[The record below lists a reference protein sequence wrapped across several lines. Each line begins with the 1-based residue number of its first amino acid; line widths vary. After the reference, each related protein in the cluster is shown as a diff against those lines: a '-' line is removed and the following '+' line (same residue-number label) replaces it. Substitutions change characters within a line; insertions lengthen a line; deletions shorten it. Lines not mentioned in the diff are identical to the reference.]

1 MLKDIKNLYNQTVR
15 LLFLGEKQ
23 TFKKCQCLTRFLLV
37 RKNYNGNK
45 VKPLKIILPKI
56 SAYVKSYDGL
66 TKWMQ
71 FLIEDDDYLEKYNT
85 IWDKFSADIK
95 K

>member
-1 MLKDIKNLYNQTVR
+1 MLKDIKNPYNQTVK
-15 LLFLGEKQ
+15 LLFWGEKQ
-23 TFKKCQCLTRFLLV
+23 IFKKCQCLTRFLLV

>member
-1 MLKDIKNLYNQTVR
+1 M
-15 LLFLGEKQ
+15 
-23 TFKKCQCLTRFLLV
+23 
-37 RKNYNGNK
+37 
-45 VKPLKIILPKI
+45 LPKI
-56 SAYVKSYDGL
+56 SAYVKIYDGL